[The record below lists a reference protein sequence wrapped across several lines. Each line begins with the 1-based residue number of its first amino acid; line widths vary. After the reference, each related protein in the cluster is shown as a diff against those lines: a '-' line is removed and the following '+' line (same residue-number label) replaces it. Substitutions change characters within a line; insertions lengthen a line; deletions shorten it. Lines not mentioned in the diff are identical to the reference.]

1 MPYIFSAPSAPPC
14 EPILRNDQ
22 MDLTRDTHLFKPAV
36 KRIAWGSRV
45 QRWRRVK
52 DSCARMSSGTAVLI
66 VCLLV
71 GVIAATLVIRSWP
84 ILSAYPLDELL
95 TGQAWQPLRGRFG
108 FAPFIAGSIAVTLVA
123 MMLAVIP
130 AVFSGIYLAEYTSS
144 RARAAL
150 KPLIDLLV
158 GIPSVVYGLWGILF
172 IIPLVR
178 DVIGP
183 WSDRTLGQVLPFF
196 ARTNPS
202 GYGLLSAG
210 FVLAVMVFPLIVAV
224 TEEVLRSAP
233 REMRETLLALGATR
247 WETTQCIVRRAGL
260 PGILAA
266 IVLGF
271 SRAFGETL
279 AIMMLIG
286 NVPQMPTSLFDAAYS
301 LPALIANNYGEIM
314 SVPLYESAL
323 MGAALALLA
332 VVLLFN
338 ILARLVIV
346 RLAQAQAR

>member
-1 MPYIFSAPSAPPC
+1 
-14 EPILRNDQ
+14 
-22 MDLTRDTHLFKPAV
+22 MDATRETNLFQPTVKKMAV
-36 KRIAWGSRV
+36 ATRLY
-45 QRWRRVK
+45 RWRGLK
-52 DSCARMSSGTAVLI
+52 DNGTRITFGAAAVI

-71 GVIAATLVIRSWP
+71 VVITVTLVVRSWP
-84 ILSAYPLDELL
+84 ILSAYPLVELL
-95 TGQAWQPLRGRFG
+95 TGQSWHPMRGLFG
-108 FAPFIAGSIAVTLVA
+108 FAPFIAGSVAVTLVA
-123 MMLAVIP
+123 MILAAVP

-144 RARAAL
+144 RARSTL

-178 DVIGP
+178 DYIGP
-183 WSDRTLGQVLPFF
+183 WSDQTLGQVLPFF

-202 GYGLLSAG
+202 GYGLLAAG

-224 TEEVLRSAP
+224 TEEVLRSVP
-233 REMRETLLALGATR
+233 QEMRETLLALGVTR
-247 WETTQCIVRRAGL
+247 WEATRCIVRRAGL

-286 NVPQMPTSLFDAAYS
+286 NTPQIPTSLFDAAYS

-323 MGAALALLA
+323 MGAALVLLV
-332 VVLLFN
+332 VVLAFN
-338 ILARLVIV
+338 VLARLVIV
-346 RLAQAQAR
+346 RLTKRS